1 MARNN
6 EINMGKNRKSFLS
19 TQFITA
25 AISTTLVL
33 VLLGTIVLFV
43 ITAQNLSTYV
53 RENINISVLI
63 SDEMDS
69 VQVKSMENSL
79 KQARYAKSVEFISKE
94 QALVEEIQEQGIDPT
109 EFIGMNPY
117 TASFEIK
124 INAEHAN
131 PDSINAAVKKLKG
144 NPDVVDVI
152 YSKDLIKSVNDNIRK
167 VSIILLIIAALFTYI
182 SFALINNTVR
192 LTIFS
197 KRFIINTMKLVGA
210 SWNFIRRPFLAQ
222 SFTLGIVSAIL
233 ADGLLIGGLYWLYNF
248 EPQISSVID
257 LKAIVIVSAAV
268 FLFGIIITYLC
279 TLFSLNKYLKM
290 SSNELYYI

>member
-1 MARNN
+1 MSKKRH
-6 EINMGKNRKSFLS
+6 SFLS

-33 VLLGTIVLFV
+33 VLLGIIVLFV

-53 RENINISVLI
+53 KENINVSVLI
-63 SDEMDS
+63 SDELDDL
-69 VQVKSMENSL
+69 QIKNMEKML
-79 KQARYAKSVEFISKE
+79 KQAPYAKSVEYISKE
-94 QALVEEIQEQGIDPT
+94 QALVEEIQAQGIDPT
-109 EFIGMNPY
+109 EFIGVNPY
-117 TASFEIK
+117 TASFEVK
-124 INAEHAN
+124 IHADHAN
-131 PDSINAAVKKLKG
+131 PDSISSAVKKLKG
-144 NPDVVDVI
+144 NPNVVDVI

-210 SWNFIRRPFLAQ
+210 SWNFIRRPFLTQ
-222 SFTLGIVSAIL
+222 SFTLGIASAII
-233 ADGLLIGGLYWLYNF
+233 ADALIIGGIYWLHNF
-248 EPQISSVID
+248 EPQITAVID
-257 LKAIVIVSAAV
+257 LKAIIIVSAAV
-268 FLFGIIITYLC
+268 FLFGIIITYFC

>member
-1 MARNN
+1 MS
-6 EINMGKNRKSFLS
+6 KNRKSFLS

-43 ITAQNLSTYV
+43 ITAQNLSTFV
-53 RENINISVLI
+53 KENINISVLI

-69 VQVKSMENSL
+69 LSIKKMEAAL
-79 KQARYAKSVEFISKE
+79 KQSPYAKSVEYISKE
-94 QALVEEIQEQGIDPT
+94 EALKEEIIAQGIDPT

-124 INAEHAN
+124 INADHAN
-131 PDSINAAVKKLKG
+131 PDSINAAVKRLKG
-144 NPDVVDVI
+144 NSDVVDVI

-210 SWNFIRRPFLAQ
+210 SWGFIRRPFLTQ
-222 SFTLGIVSAIL
+222 SFTLGIASAIF
-233 ADGLLIGGLYWLYNF
+233 ADGLIIGGLYWLHNF
-248 EPQISSVID
+248 EPQIDAVID
-257 LKAIVIVSAAV
+257 LKAIIIVSAAV
-268 FLFGIIITYLC
+268 FFFGIVITYLC

>member
-1 MARNN
+1 MSKKRH
-6 EINMGKNRKSFLS
+6 SFLN

-25 AISTTLVL
+25 TISTTLVL
-33 VLLGTIVLFV
+33 VLLGVIVLFV
-43 ITAQNLSTYV
+43 LTAQNLSTFV
-53 RENINISVLI
+53 KENINISVLI
-63 SDEMDS
+63 SDDLDS
-69 VQVKSMENSL
+69 LQIRKMETTL
-79 KQARYAKSVEFISKE
+79 RQAPYTKSVEYISKE
-94 QALVEEIQEQGIDPT
+94 EALREEIVAQGIDPA

-131 PDSINAAVKKLKG
+131 PDSIGAAVKELKG
-144 NPDVVDVI
+144 NSNVVDVI

-210 SWNFIRRPFLAQ
+210 SWSFIRRPFLTRG
-222 SFTLGIVSAIL
+222 FVLGILSAII
-233 ADGLLIGGLYWLYNF
+233 ADALLIGGLYWLYKF
-248 EPQISSVID
+248 EPQISTVIN
-257 LKAIVIVSAAV
+257 LQAILIVSAAV
-268 FLFGIIITYLC
+268 FFFGIVITFLC
-279 TLFSLNKYLKM
+279 TFLSLNKYLKM
-290 SSNELYYI
+290 SSNELYYV

>member
-1 MARNN
+1 MSKKRH
-6 EINMGKNRKSFLS
+6 SFLS

-33 VLLGTIVLFV
+33 VLLGIIVLFV
-43 ITAQNLSTYV
+43 ITAQNLSNYV
-53 RENINISVLI
+53 RENINVSVLI

-69 VQVKSMENSL
+69 IRIAKMGEAL
-79 KQARYAKSVEFISKE
+79 KKAPYTKSVEYISKE
-94 QALVEEIQEQGIDPT
+94 DALAEEIKAQGVDPT

-131 PDSINAAVKKLKG
+131 PDSISAAVKELKG
-144 NPDVVDVI
+144 NSDVVDVI

-167 VSIILLIIAALFTYI
+167 ASIILLIIAALFTYI

-210 SWNFIRRPFLAQ
+210 SWSFIRRPFLAK
-222 SFTLGIVSAIL
+222 SFTLGIVSAII
-233 ADGLLIGGLYWLYNF
+233 ADALIFGGLYWLYKF
-248 EPQISSVID
+248 EPQITTVID
-257 LKAIVIVSAAV
+257 LKAIIIVSAAV
-268 FLFGIIITYLC
+268 FLFGIIITFFC
-279 TLFSLNKYLKM
+279 TFLSLNKYLKM

>member
-1 MARNN
+1 
-6 EINMGKNRKSFLS
+6 MGKNRKSFLS

-69 VQVKSMENSL
+69 VQVKS
-79 KQARYAKSVEFISKE
+79 VEFISKE
-94 QALVEEIQEQGIDPT
+94 QALVEEIQAQGIDPT

>member
-1 MARNN
+1 MSKKRH
-6 EINMGKNRKSFLS
+6 SFLS

-33 VLLGTIVLFV
+33 VLLGIIVLFV

-53 RENINISVLI
+53 KENINVSVLI

-69 VQVKSMENSL
+69 LQIKSMEKML
-79 KQARYAKSVEFISKE
+79 KQTPYAKSVEYISKE
-94 QALVEEIQEQGIDPT
+94 QALVEEIQAQGIDPT
-109 EFIGMNPY
+109 EFIGVNPY
-117 TASFEIK
+117 TASFEVK
-124 INAEHAN
+124 IHADHAN
-131 PDSINAAVKKLKG
+131 PDSISSAVKKLKG
-144 NPDVVDVI
+144 NPNVVDVI

-210 SWNFIRRPFLAQ
+210 SWNFIRRPFLTQ
-222 SFTLGIVSAIL
+222 SFTLGIASAII
-233 ADGLLIGGLYWLYNF
+233 ADALIIGGIYWLHNF
-248 EPQISSVID
+248 EPQITAVID
-257 LKAIVIVSAAV
+257 LKAIIIVSAAV
-268 FLFGIIITYLC
+268 FLFGIIITYFC

>member
-1 MARNN
+1 MS
-6 EINMGKNRKSFLS
+6 KNRKSFLS

-43 ITAQNLSTYV
+43 ITAQNLSTFV
-53 RENINISVLI
+53 KENINISVLI

-69 VQVKSMENSL
+69 LSIKKMEAAL
-79 KQARYAKSVEFISKE
+79 KQSPYAKSVEYISKE
-94 QALVEEIQEQGIDPT
+94 DALREEIIAQGIDPT

-124 INAEHAN
+124 INADHAN
-131 PDSINAAVKKLKG
+131 PDSINAAVKRLKG
-144 NPDVVDVI
+144 NSDVVDVI

-197 KRFIINTMKLVGA
+197 KRFIINTMKLVGT
-210 SWNFIRRPFLAQ
+210 SWGFIRRPFLAQ
-222 SFTLGIVSAIL
+222 SFTLGIASAIF
-233 ADGLLIGGLYWLYNF
+233 ADGLIIGGLYWLHNF
-248 EPQISSVID
+248 EPQIDAVID
-257 LKAIVIVSAAV
+257 LKAMIIVTAAV
-268 FLFGIIITYLC
+268 FFFGIIITYLC

>member
-1 MARNN
+1 MS
-6 EINMGKNRKSFLS
+6 KKKQSFLN
-19 TQFITA
+19 TQFLTA

-43 ITAQNLSTYV
+43 LTAHNLSTYV
-53 RENINISVLI
+53 KENINVSVLI

-69 VQVKSMENSL
+69 LQIASMENML
-79 KQARYAKSVEFISKE
+79 KKAPYTKSVEYISKE
-94 QALVEEIQEQGIDPT
+94 QALKEEIQAQGIDPT

-117 TASFEIK
+117 TASFELK
-124 INAEHAN
+124 INAEHAH
-131 PDSINAAVKKLKG
+131 PDSLSAAVQKLRG
-144 NPDVVDVI
+144 NQNVVDVI

-197 KRFIINTMKLVGA
+197 KRFTINTMKLVGA
-210 SWNFIRRPFLAQ
+210 SWSFIRKPFLTKG
-222 SFTLGIVSAIL
+222 FTLGIVSAIL
-233 ADGLLIGGLYWLYNF
+233 ADALLIVGLYWLYNF
-248 EPQISSVID
+248 EPQISAVID
-257 LKAIVIVSAAV
+257 IKVIVIVSAAV

-290 SSNELYYI
+290 SSNDLYYI

>member
-1 MARNN
+1 MS
-6 EINMGKNRKSFLS
+6 KKKQSFLN
-19 TQFITA
+19 TQFLTA

-43 ITAQNLSTYV
+43 LTAHNLSTYV
-53 RENINISVLI
+53 KENINVSVLI

-69 VQVKSMENSL
+69 LQIASMENML
-79 KQARYAKSVEFISKE
+79 KKAPYTKSVEYISKE
-94 QALVEEIQEQGIDPT
+94 QALKEEIQAQGIDPT

-117 TASFEIK
+117 TASFELK
-124 INAEHAN
+124 INAEHAH
-131 PDSINAAVKKLKG
+131 PDSISAAVQKLRG
-144 NPDVVDVI
+144 NQNVVDVI

-197 KRFIINTMKLVGA
+197 KRFTINTMKLVGA
-210 SWNFIRRPFLAQ
+210 SWSFIRKPFLTK

-233 ADGLLIGGLYWLYNF
+233 ADALLIVGLYWLYNF
-248 EPQISSVID
+248 EPQISAVID
-257 LKAIVIVSAAV
+257 IKVIVIVSAAV

-290 SSNELYYI
+290 SSNDLYYI

>member
-1 MARNN
+1 MSKKRH
-6 EINMGKNRKSFLS
+6 SFLS

-33 VLLGTIVLFV
+33 VLLGIIVLFV

-53 RENINISVLI
+53 KENINVSVLI

-69 VQVKSMENSL
+69 LQIKSMEKML
-79 KQARYAKSVEFISKE
+79 KQAPYAKSVEYISKE
-94 QALVEEIQEQGIDPT
+94 QALVEEIQAQGIDPT
-109 EFIGMNPY
+109 EFIGVNPY
-117 TASFEIK
+117 TASFEVK
-124 INAEHAN
+124 IHADHAN
-131 PDSINAAVKKLKG
+131 PDSISSAVKKLKG
-144 NPDVVDVI
+144 NPNVVDVI

-210 SWNFIRRPFLAQ
+210 SWNFIRRPFLTQ
-222 SFTLGIVSAIL
+222 SFALGITSAII
-233 ADGLLIGGLYWLYNF
+233 ADALIIGGIYWLHNF
-248 EPQISSVID
+248 EPQITAVID
-257 LKAIVIVSAAV
+257 LKAIIIVSAAV
-268 FLFGIIITYLC
+268 FLFGIIITYFC